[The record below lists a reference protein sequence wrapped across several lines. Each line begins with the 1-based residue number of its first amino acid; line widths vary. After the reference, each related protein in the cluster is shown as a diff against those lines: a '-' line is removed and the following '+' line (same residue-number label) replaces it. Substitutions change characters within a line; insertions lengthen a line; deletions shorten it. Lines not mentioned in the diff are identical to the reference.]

1 MTTGPRFRAS
11 ARARASLV
19 RALFVATMLVLLAAL
34 PARSQ
39 TPSPIQPVG
48 GAPDIPQP
56 TLQTTQAVRVSEA
69 PLLDGRLDDEAWRN
83 APVLS
88 GFTQR
93 EPVEGATPEDATEV
107 RFVYDDEALYIG
119 ARMFGDPAEIR
130 ADVTRR
136 DVEGGAE
143 QVIISLDT
151 YHDRRTAYTFAVTA
165 SGVRIDYYHSSDN
178 EHDRDYSFD
187 RVWEARTNVDEQ
199 GWTAE
204 VRIPFTQLRFNR
216 GSELVWGVNV
226 VRARPAQQERS
237 YWALVGREQTGWAS
251 RMGELRGIVGVAPS
265 RRIELMPY
273 VATSA
278 SMTNAEIHE
287 RDPFSEEAEAS
298 FRVGGD
304 LKMGLGPNLTLDA
317 TFNPDFGQ
325 VEADPAVVNLSAF
338 EVFFDERRPFFT
350 EGSQLFNAGDLFYSR
365 RIGASPHGWAD
376 GENDH
381 FVESAENTTILG
393 AAKVTGRLPSGLSVG
408 VLGAL
413 TDEETVATYDTLS
426 DDFGSAVVEPLTSYG
441 VVRMDQQ
448 FGADGSNV
456 GFMVTNVHRNLG
468 GHELLSDIL
477 VENALAAVVGGR
489 YRWGGGM
496 YDATLELQ
504 ASHLTGSA
512 EAITAQQTNSRRY
525 YQRPDA
531 DYVELDATATSLSGY
546 VVSMSHSKMG
556 GEHWLWDI
564 DAWAESPGFES
575 NDLGANSIVD
585 AIGMFA
591 GLTWRET
598 DPGRFLR
605 SYNARV
611 MTANEINYG
620 GVYWG
625 SWLGFNFNGTL
636 SNFASFEIGVDINPA
651 VLAPRATRGGPL
663 MRSNGFTGAF
673 GGYESPSG
681 RDLGWNLWGGGGRDQ
696 VGGSS
701 YWISPGLNY
710 RPSPRIEMSLSP
722 NFSRSIDPRQYV
734 TAVEGGNEATYGT
747 RYVFS
752 TIDYSELSAS
762 FRLNYAIRPDLT
774 LETYAQ
780 PFAAVGRFNRFGELE
795 EPETND
801 LIVYG
806 EDAGT
811 TIVRNEDGSREVT
824 DAAGTFTIADQ
835 DFQAVSFRSNV
846 VLRWEWRPG
855 STLFLVWQQDRSG
868 GESPTRTVRPGD
880 LGEAFSESAIGNNFF
895 AIKATYWLPL

>member
-1 MTTGPRFRAS
+1 MITPRTPSSLRRTRLLSVRVVMIALALIGAD
-11 ARARASLV
+11 ARPG
-19 RALFVATMLVLLAAL
+19 F
-34 PARSQ
+34 SQ
-39 TPSPIQPVG
+39 TDAQSRTIGGATDVPQPVVR
-48 GAPDIPQP
+48 
-56 TLQTTQAVRVSEA
+56 TTQAVRVSE
-69 PLLDGRLDDEAWRN
+69 PPVLDGRLDDAAWQG
-83 APVLS
+83 AEVLG

-93 EPVEGATPEDATEV
+93 EPVEGATPADATEV

-119 ARMFGDPAEIR
+119 ARMYGDPAEIR

-143 QVIISLDT
+143 QIVISLDT
-151 YHDRRTAYTFAVTA
+151 YRDRKTAYTFAVTA

-178 EHDRDYSFD
+178 ENDRDYSFD
-187 RVWEARTNVDEQ
+187 PVWEARTSLDSQ

-204 VRIPFTQLRFNR
+204 IRIPLTQLRFNR
-216 GSELVWGVNV
+216 GQELVWGVNV
-226 VRARPAQQERS
+226 VRRRPSRQES
-237 YWALVGREQTGWAS
+237 AYWSLVGREETGWSS

-278 SMTNAEIHE
+278 RMTNAEIAAN
-287 RDPFSEEAEAS
+287 DPFTESTDAS
-298 FRVGGD
+298 VRVGGD
-304 LKMGLGPNLTLDA
+304 LKVGLGPNLTLDA

-338 EVFFDERRPFFT
+338 ETFFEERRPFFT
-350 EGSQLFNAGDLFYSR
+350 EGAQLFNAGDLFYSR

-381 FVESAENTTILG
+381 FVESSENTTILG

-413 TDEETVATYDTLS
+413 TDEESVATYDTLS
-426 DDFGSAVVEPLTSYG
+426 EDFGSAVVEPLTSYG

-456 GFMVTNVHRNLG
+456 GFMITNVNRRLG
-468 GHELLSDIL
+468 GNDLLSSIL
-477 VENALAAVVGGR
+477 VENAVTGVAGGR
-489 YRWGGGM
+489 YRWGGGK
-496 YDATLELQ
+496 YDMTFEVQ
-504 ASHLTGSA
+504 GSYLTGSA
-512 EAITAQQTNSRRY
+512 DAILAQQTNSRRY

-531 DYVELDATATSLSGY
+531 DYVDLDSTATSLFGY
-546 VVSMSHSKMG
+546 VVSASHSKMG

-575 NDLGANSIVD
+575 NDMGANSIVD
-585 AIGMFA
+585 ALGMFA
-591 GLTWRET
+591 GVTWRET

-605 SYNARV
+605 NYSARV

-625 SWLGFNFNGTL
+625 SWVGLNLSGTL
-636 SNFASFEIGVDINPA
+636 ANFAYFEIGVDVNPP

-663 MRSNGFTGAF
+663 MRSNGFNGAF
-673 GGYESPSG
+673 AGYQSPSG
-681 RDLGWNLWGGGGRDQ
+681 RDFGWSLWGGGGRDLI
-696 VGGSS
+696 GGSNL
-701 YWISPGLNY
+701 WINPDFSY
-710 RPSPRIEMSLSP
+710 RPSPRLELSVGP
-722 NFSRSIDPRQYV
+722 SFSRSIDPRQYID
-734 TAVEGGNEATYGT
+734 AVEGDNPATYGT
-747 RYVFS
+747 RYIFS
-752 TIDYSELSAS
+752 WIDYSELSAS
-762 FRLNYAIRPDLT
+762 LRLNYAIRPDLT

-780 PFAAVGRFNRFGELE
+780 PFAAVGRYSGFGELE

-806 EDAGT
+806 EDEGT
-811 TIVRNEDGSREVT
+811 TIARDADGNYVVT
-824 DAAGTFTIADQ
+824 DGAESFTIGDP

-868 GESPTRTVRPGD
+868 GSAPDRTVRPGD
-880 LGEAFSESAIGNNFF
+880 LGEAFGDDAIGNNYF